1 MSGPPRVS
9 VVVAVFER
17 KERTL
22 ACLGTLLAQT
32 LTDAEIVVVDDGSED
47 GTADA
52 VEALAAGGGRIPI
65 RLLRNGVNRG
75 ANASRNRGSEAA
87 RAPVVAFLDSDC
99 LADPDWLEELVRP
112 FADPRVGAVSG
123 LVEDTCRD
131 NMWELAFSG
140 THRLPR
146 RGPSSRLTSCNLA
159 VRREL
164 VAGGRWDES
173 RPTRRTP
180 DGARPDTA
188 ISARCD
194 EEGLNLGIRAAG
206 WKVLAEPAA
215 RVRHVHPYTR
225 RSLLR
230 QAFYGG
236 CSVAEIVWKYRLPPR
251 RDLAPMFAAW
261 LAVPIAAALHRA
273 TGHGEWWLAPAGLGL
288 VAAAAVAWNERYMK
302 GKTPVELL
310 RSAPALVVYYHVRMA
325 GYLFRRA
332 QIASG
337 QCRPMR
343 VDRAS
348 LAAAFPAPPGAGG

>member
-47 GTADA
+47 GTAEA
-52 VEALAAGGGRIPI
+52 IEALAAGGGRIPI

-131 NMWELAFSG
+131 NVWELAFSG

-261 LAVPIAAALHRA
+261 LAVPIAAVLA
-273 TGHGEWWLAPAGLGL
+273 TRDARWWLLPATLAL
-288 VAAAAVAWNERYMK
+288 LAIAAVCWNERRMK
-302 GKTPVELL
+302 GKSIGELL
-310 RSAPALVVYYHVRMA
+310 RSAPALVVYYHGRMA
-325 GYLFRRA
+325 GYLFRRG
-332 QIASG
+332 QIAFG
-337 QCRPMR
+337 IRRPAR
-343 VDRAS
+343 VDRTA
-348 LAAAFPAPPGAGG
+348 LAAGFPTAPGSRG